1 MKHLLPDQET
11 QAVLDILVEQ
21 LGVAQGQLTPE
32 ARIQA
37 DLGADSLTVIEIA
50 MAVEERL
57 QLAIPDEQWESVSTV
72 GDLFELLARL
82 LAARDQS
89 CAGVV
94 EKPI

>member
-1 MKHLLPDQET
+1 MKHSLPDQET

-21 LGVAQGQLTPE
+21 LGVAQAQLTAD

-72 GDLFELLARL
+72 GDLLELLAKL
-82 LAARDQS
+82 SAAGDRVS
-89 CAGVV
+89 AGAG
-94 EKPI
+94 EKTT